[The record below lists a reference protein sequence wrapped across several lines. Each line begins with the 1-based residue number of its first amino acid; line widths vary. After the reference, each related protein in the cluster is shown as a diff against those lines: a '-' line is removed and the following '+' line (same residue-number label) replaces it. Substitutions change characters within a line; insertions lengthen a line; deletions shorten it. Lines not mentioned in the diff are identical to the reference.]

1 MEKFHQLGAGERVP
15 YKVDILGE
23 DGKPLG
29 LLPGDQ
35 IVIRASDPAVTV
47 VPDADPL
54 PETVASGFVVG
65 GSVPTPEVTIQVTVV
80 HADGTQHHAAYTV
93 DVADP
98 VPPAEVKPAKPVVR
112 NLRIMLASQKKA
124 APAPAAIAPDTKEDK
139 PKTMKAG

>member
-15 YKVDILGE
+15 YKVDILDDG
-23 DGKPLG
+23 GKPLG

-98 VPPAEVKPAKPVVR
+98 PPPAEVKPAKPVVR

-124 APAPAAIAPDTKEDK
+124 APAPAAIAPDAKEDK